1 VFQLTAMLNYQIPDR
16 YELKY
21 LIPEDLV
28 PELREAI
35 RPFCSLDDHSARSPT
50 RRYVIESLYLDTF
63 ARDLYRVSRE
73 RRPERFKVRIR
84 RYGTTDGESPV
95 FLEVKC
101 KSRGII
107 RKTRARLAAD
117 CWRERLEAPPHAD
130 ASSAERSFRDRVQR
144 YDLRPALLVR
154 YEREAWASTID
165 GYARVTF
172 DREMCVQ
179 PCSTLSFASDP
190 RAWIPFDSRQTLKTA
205 VPRSVVLE
213 LKCTLD
219 VPRWMSNLT
228 ERFGLGKRGV
238 SKYCSGLE
246 HALSGHA
253 LPLSFLQLCS
263 NS

>member
-1 VFQLTAMLNYQIPDR
+1 MLNSQIPDR

-21 LIPEDLV
+21 VISEDLI

-35 RPFCSLDDHSARSPT
+35 RPFCSLDAHSASSPT
-50 RRYVIESLYLDTF
+50 RRYLIESLYFDTF

-73 RRPERFKVRIR
+73 RRPDRFKVRIR
-84 RYGTTDGESPV
+84 RYGKTDGESPV

-101 KSRGII
+101 KTSGII

-117 CWRERLEAPPHAD
+117 GWRERLEAPLPAD
-130 ASSAERSFRDRVQR
+130 ASSAERNFRDRVQR

-154 YEREAWASTID
+154 YDREAWVSAVD

-190 RAWIPFDSRQTLKTA
+190 RAWIPVDHPLALRTA

-238 SKYCSGLE
+238 SKYCSGVE
-246 HALSGHA
+246 RALSGRA
-253 LPLSFLQLCS
+253 LPHSLLQLCS

>member
-1 VFQLTAMLNYQIPDR
+1 MLSSQIPDR
-16 YELKY
+16 HELKY
-21 LIPEDLV
+21 LISEDLV
-28 PELREAI
+28 PEIREAI
-35 RPFCSLDDHSARSPT
+35 RPFCSLDAHSARWPT

-63 ARDLYRVSRE
+63 ARDLYRVSRD
-73 RRPERFKVRIR
+73 RRPDRFKVRIR
-84 RYGTTDGESPV
+84 RYGKTDGESPV

-101 KSRGII
+101 KSHGIV

-117 CWRERLEAPPHAD
+117 CWRERLEAPLPAD
-130 ASSAERSFRDRVQR
+130 ASSAERSFRDRVQC
-144 YDLRPALLVR
+144 YDLQPALLVR
-154 YEREAWASTID
+154 YDREAWVSAID
-165 GYARVTF
+165 DYARVTF

-179 PCSTLSFASDP
+179 PSSTLSFASES
-190 RAWIPFDSRQTLKTA
+190 RAWIPFDHRQALNTA
-205 VPRSVVLE
+205 VPRLVVLE

-246 HALSGHA
+246 RALSGRA
-253 LPLSFLQLCS
+253 LPVSLLQLCS